1 MCSFRQGAIVTEHQT
16 FWFIMLSV
24 ISWVGISVRDLV
36 LGFAQIL
43 VSDPSPGLVVL
54 ILFALLVTAS
64 FLVGRLYAS
73 RFAAIRKLRGKIET
87 ALPLDREGIS
97 HWSEAAKESSAE
109 RSLQEAWNEF
119 DETLVLDTKE
129 PPNLRNSVRPSL
141 FFNVEDLHFGS
152 GFFRIY
158 PGLFVSV
165 GLACTFLG
173 LIAALQNMA
182 QSNAITD
189 QTMQRL
195 LQIASAKFIM
205 SLMGLACSIVFTII
219 LRRLTVKLDKSLHGL
234 CGTIERKLTFVSVE
248 QIGFDQLKA
257 MQEARDHNR
266 ALTTELVAEI
276 GKPLRTELPEAIS
289 NSISAAMQ
297 PLLDKVGQQGSENL
311 SELASDLSSQLSS
324 SVGTALSQASDRLAT
339 AADRI
344 GQLVA
349 QMDNSSGRMGSEMEQ
364 AIVRMGQAVDD
375 LRSTMSETAQTTSG
389 ALNQGAEQLL
399 SVMNSTLEGIRD
411 NTSEGA
417 RAMSA
422 AALEL
427 RDAAG
432 AMRSEMEGAAHA
444 GAAAARLRMEEA
456 GETANVSIAAAGQSV
471 LSAIGQ
477 AGSDIA
483 RMAGEVS
490 ARSNSDLIEPIAAIS
505 ERLGSFVEIL
515 DQGAGA
521 MRRSADAVR
530 DGALAGAEA
539 AVAFRSSS
547 QDLVAAAGP
556 VRATTERMEN
566 SLRQMTEGTHNAVSI
581 VTRSAQSTAESAA
594 QVLATASETLAA
606 ERRGIE
612 ATLEAVTQMLERMQ
626 GQGERLDTIDEKLGT
641 AFDLYTTQVEQAMQ
655 SIRTQVVDMSKG
667 LTVALSTLQ
676 NIIDQLHEFSPQ
688 QERS

>member
-1 MCSFRQGAIVTEHQT
+1 
-16 FWFIMLSV
+16 MLSLLFQ
-24 ISWVGISVRDLV
+24 VGLSIRNLV

-43 VSDPSPGLVVL
+43 VSESSPGLVVL
-54 ILFALLVTAS
+54 ILFTLLIIAS
-64 FLVGRLYAS
+64 FRVVRLYAS
-73 RFAAIRKLRGKIET
+73 RLAAIRKLRGKIET
-87 ALPLDREGIS
+87 DLPKNRESISDRTE
-97 HWSEAAKESSAE
+97 EAKENSAD
-109 RSLQEAWNEF
+109 RSIREAWREF

-152 GFFRIY
+152 GFFRIC

-219 LRRLTVKLDKSLHGL
+219 LRRLTVKLDKELCGL
-234 CGTIERKLTFVSVE
+234 CVTIEQRLTFVSVE

-257 MQEARDHNR
+257 MQEAREHNR

-276 GKPLRTELPEAIS
+276 GRPLRTELPEAIS

-364 AIVRMGQAVDD
+364 AIARMGQAVDD
-375 LRSTMSETAQTTSG
+375 LRGTMSETAQLTSG

-399 SVMNSTLEGIRD
+399 SVMNRTLEGIRD

-422 AALEL
+422 AAQEL
-427 RDAAG
+427 REAAG

-444 GAAAARLRMEEA
+444 GAEAARLRMEEA
-456 GETANVSIAAAGQSV
+456 GDAANVSIAAAGQSV
-471 LSAIGQ
+471 LSAFGQ
-477 AGSDIA
+477 TGSDIA

-490 ARSNSDLIEPIAAIS
+490 ARANSDLIAPITAIS
-505 ERLGSFVEIL
+505 ERLGNFVEVL

-547 QDLVAAAGP
+547 QDLVAAASP
-556 VRATTERMEN
+556 VRATTERMES

-594 QVLATASETLAA
+594 HVLATASETLVA

-612 ATLEAVTQMLERMQ
+612 TTLEAVTQMLERMQ
-626 GQGERLDTIDEKLGT
+626 GQGDRLDTVDDKLGA
-641 AFDLYTTQVEQAMQ
+641 AFDLYATQVEQAMQ
-655 SIRTQVVDMSKG
+655 SIRAHVIDMSKG
-667 LTVALSTLQ
+667 LNAALSTLQ
-676 NIIDQLHEFSPQ
+676 SVIEQQQEFSPQ
-688 QERS
+688 QGRS